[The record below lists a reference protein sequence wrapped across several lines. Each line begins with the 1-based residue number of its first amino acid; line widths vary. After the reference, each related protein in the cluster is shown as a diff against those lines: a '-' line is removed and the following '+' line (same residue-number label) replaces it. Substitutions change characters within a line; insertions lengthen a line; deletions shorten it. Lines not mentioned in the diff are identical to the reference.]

1 MIQRAIQMSDVVSIE
16 DIEENLNDHV
26 PHSVGGLSG
35 HLFRRFIHLA
45 MVIIPIIYYWEADFV
60 SSFTGLEPKQIVS
73 VCAFAIIL
81 SEVIRLRIGI
91 VVFGQREYE
100 SSQPSAF
107 FWGGTSVCLTLL
119 IAPDEGMNGA
129 AYGLPLI
136 LGLTLVDPI
145 LGELRRAN
153 VSTEVVILCGYL
165 STLAIWIFCAYFVG
179 TPYIIVPFVSALVVA
194 SEWPRLPWIDDNAT
208 MLLIPLGFV
217 MLLSPFL

>member
-1 MIQRAIQMSDVVSIE
+1 MSDVVSVE

-26 PHSVGGLSG
+26 PHSIGGLSG

-45 MVIIPIIYYWEADFV
+45 MVIIPIIYYWQGESI

-73 VCAFAIIL
+73 ICAFAIII

-100 SSQPSAF
+100 SSQLSAF

-119 IAPDEGMNGA
+119 IAPEEGINGA

-136 LGLTLVDPI
+136 LSLTIIDPL

-153 VSTEVVILCGYL
+153 VSTRKVIIYGYL
-165 STLAIWIFCAYFVG
+165 STLAIWIYCAYLVE
-179 TPYIIVPFVSALVVA
+179 TPYVIAPFVSALVVA

-208 MLLIPLGFV
+208 MILIPLGFL

>member
-1 MIQRAIQMSDVVSIE
+1 MSDVVSVD

-45 MVIIPIIYYWEADFV
+45 MVIIPIIYYWEGDAV

-73 VCAFAIIL
+73 ICAFAIII

-100 SSQPSAF
+100 SSQLSAF
-107 FWGGTSVCLTLL
+107 FWGGNSVCLTLL
-119 IAPDEGMNGA
+119 IAPEEGINGA

-136 LGLTLVDPI
+136 LSLTIIDPL

-153 VSTEVVILCGYL
+153 VSTRKVIIYGYL
-165 STLAIWIFCAYFVG
+165 STLAIWIYCAYLVE
-179 TPYIIVPFVSALVVA
+179 TPYVIAPFVSALVVA

-208 MLLIPLGFV
+208 MILIPLGFL

>member
-1 MIQRAIQMSDVVSIE
+1 MSNAVSVE

-119 IAPDEGMNGA
+119 IAPEEGMNGA

-153 VSTEVVILCGYL
+153 VSTEKVILCGYL
-165 STLAIWIFCAYFVG
+165 STLAIWIFCAYFVD

>member
-1 MIQRAIQMSDVVSIE
+1 MSNAVSVE

-119 IAPDEGMNGA
+119 IAPEEGMNGA
-129 AYGLPLI
+129 AYGLPII

-145 LGELRRAN
+145 LGELRRAS
-153 VSTEVVILCGYL
+153 VSTEKVILCGYL

>member
-1 MIQRAIQMSDVVSIE
+1 MSEMATV
-16 DIEENLNDHV
+16 EENLNDHV
-26 PHSVGGLSG
+26 PHSIGGLSG

-45 MVIIPIIYYWEADFV
+45 MVIIPIIYYWEADSI

-73 VCAFAIIL
+73 ICAFAIII

-100 SSQPSAF
+100 SSQLSAF

-119 IAPDEGMNGA
+119 IAPEEGINGA

-136 LGLTLVDPI
+136 LSLTLIDPL

-153 VSTEVVILCGYL
+153 VSTRKVIFYGY
-165 STLAIWIFCAYFVG
+165 CAYLIG
-179 TPYIIVPFVSALVVA
+179 TPYVIAPFVSALVIA

-208 MLLIPLGFV
+208 MILIPLGFL

>member
-1 MIQRAIQMSDVVSIE
+1 MSNAVSVE

-100 SSQPSAF
+100 STQPSAF

-119 IAPDEGMNGA
+119 IAPEEGMNGA

-153 VSTEVVILCGYL
+153 VSTEKVILCGYL

>member
-1 MIQRAIQMSDVVSIE
+1 MSDVVSVE

-60 SSFTGLEPKQIVS
+60 SSLTGLEPKQIVC

-119 IAPDEGMNGA
+119 IAPEEGMNGA

-153 VSTEVVILCGYL
+153 VSTEKVILCGYL

>member
-1 MIQRAIQMSDVVSIE
+1 MSEMATV
-16 DIEENLNDHV
+16 EENLNDHV
-26 PHSVGGLSG
+26 PHSVGGIWG
-35 HLFRRFIHLA
+35 HLFRRFIHLG
-45 MVIIPIIYYWEADFV
+45 MLIIPIIYYWEGASV

-100 SSQPSAF
+100 SNQLSAF

-119 IAPDEGMNGA
+119 IAPEEGMNGA
-129 AYGLPLI
+129 AYGVPLI
-136 LGLTLVDPI
+136 LSLTLIDPL

-153 VSTEVVILCGYL
+153 VSFRKVVIYGYL
-165 STLAIWIFCAYFVG
+165 CTLAIWIYCGYWID
-179 TPYIIVPFVSALVVA
+179 TPYIIAPFVFALVVA
-194 SEWPRLPWIDDNAT
+194 SEWPRLTWIDDNAT
-208 MLLIPLGFV
+208 MILVPLSFV

>member
-1 MIQRAIQMSDVVSIE
+1 
-16 DIEENLNDHV
+16 
-26 PHSVGGLSG
+26 
-35 HLFRRFIHLA
+35 
-45 MVIIPIIYYWEADFV
+45 
-60 SSFTGLEPKQIVS
+60 
-73 VCAFAIIL
+73 
-81 SEVIRLRIGI
+81 
-91 VVFGQREYE
+91 
-100 SSQPSAF
+100 
-107 FWGGTSVCLTLL
+107 
-119 IAPDEGMNGA
+119 MNGA

-145 LGELRRAN
+145 LGELRRAS
-153 VSTEVVILCGYL
+153 VSTEKVILCGYL

>member
-1 MIQRAIQMSDVVSIE
+1 MSDVVSVE

-35 HLFRRFIHLA
+35 HLFIRFIHLA

-73 VCAFAIIL
+73 VCAFPIIL

-153 VSTEVVILCGYL
+153 VSTEKVILCGYL

>member
-1 MIQRAIQMSDVVSIE
+1 MSNAVSVE

-45 MVIIPIIYYWEADFV
+45 MVIIPIIYYLEADFV

-119 IAPDEGMNGA
+119 IAPEEGMNGA

-153 VSTEVVILCGYL
+153 VSTEKVILCGYL
-165 STLAIWIFCAYFVG
+165 STLAIWIFCAYFVD

>member
-1 MIQRAIQMSDVVSIE
+1 MSEMATV
-16 DIEENLNDHV
+16 EENLNDHV
-26 PHSVGGLSG
+26 PHSVGGIWG
-35 HLFRRFIHLA
+35 HLFRRLIHLG
-45 MVIIPIIYYWEADFV
+45 MLIIPIIYYWEGASV
-60 SSFTGLEPKQIVS
+60 SSFTGLDPKQIVS

-100 SSQPSAF
+100 SNQLSAF

-119 IAPDEGMNGA
+119 IAPEEGMNGA
-129 AYGLPLI
+129 AYGVPLI
-136 LGLTLVDPI
+136 LSLTLIDPL

-153 VSTEVVILCGYL
+153 VSPEKVVICGYL
-165 STLAIWIFCAYFVG
+165 STLAIWIYCGYWLD
-179 TPYIIVPFVSALVVA
+179 TPYIITPFVSALVVA
-194 SEWPRLPWIDDNAT
+194 SEWPRLTWIDDNAT

>member
-1 MIQRAIQMSDVVSIE
+1 MSDVVSVE

-153 VSTEVVILCGYL
+153 VSSERVILCGYL

>member
-1 MIQRAIQMSDVVSIE
+1 MSNAVSVE

-119 IAPDEGMNGA
+119 IAPEEGMNGA

-153 VSTEVVILCGYL
+153 VSTEKVILCGYL

>member
-1 MIQRAIQMSDVVSIE
+1 MSEMVSVE
-16 DIEENLNDHV
+16 DTEENLNDHV
-26 PHSVGGLSG
+26 PHSVGGIWG
-35 HLFRRFIHLA
+35 HLFRRLIHLG
-45 MVIIPIIYYWEADFV
+45 MLIIPIIYYWEGALV

-100 SSQPSAF
+100 SNQLSAF
-107 FWGGTSVCLTLL
+107 FWGGTSVCLTLI
-119 IAPDEGMNGA
+119 IAPEEGMNGA
-129 AYGLPLI
+129 AYGVPLI
-136 LGLTLVDPI
+136 LSLTLIDPL

-153 VSTEVVILCGYL
+153 VSPGKVVICGYL
-165 STLAIWIFCAYFVG
+165 STLAIWIYCGYWLD
-179 TPYIIVPFVSALVVA
+179 TPYIIAPFVSALVVA
-194 SEWPRLPWIDDNAT
+194 SEWPRLTWIDDNAT